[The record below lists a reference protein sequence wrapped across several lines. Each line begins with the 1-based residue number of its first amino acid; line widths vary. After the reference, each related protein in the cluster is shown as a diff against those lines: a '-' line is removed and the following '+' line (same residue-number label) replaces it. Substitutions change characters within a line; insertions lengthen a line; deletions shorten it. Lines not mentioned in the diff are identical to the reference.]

1 MLNVMRDDLLSDLE
15 LEFLAS
21 LEADV
26 RLAEHPGRQYRL
38 SGDEGTLDM
47 RLYLVNERM

>member
-1 MLNVMRDDLLSDLE
+1 MLNEMRDDLLSDLE